1 MPDGRRPDPRLVRAR
16 SEHGALPGD
25 ARKRRRERQRRDARR
40 TRAGIAVFV
49 VVGLLAF
56 GLLAGLAAT
65 AAFIDHL
72 PKLSNLPPVELG
84 ENSSVFS
91 RDCTRKPCADVAL
104 GVIARKENRVSVR
117 WKDIAPTMRSGTVAI
132 EDKRYWQH
140 GALDWRGIARAALN
154 NLHAGGI
161 RQGGSTISQQLAK
174 NLYLLREASSRT
186 VSRKLDEAWIAVQLQ
201 DKYTKAEILTAY
213 LNTVFYGESA
223 YGVEAAA
230 HTFFDKTAKRL
241 TLPESALLAGLPQ
254 APSAYNPFIHPA
266 AAQTRRGE
274 VLLALRQLHWIS
286 AAAYARAIA
295 APLGL
300 KRGSYGTPQS
310 SPFIFDQVR
319 QELNARLPARLAARG
334 GLRVYSTVDQRLQFA
349 ARRAIKNVL
358 KTPGDPQAAL
368 VAINVHNGNVLALG
382 TSDYGSARNQFNLA
396 TAGHRSP
403 GSTFK
408 LFALVTALRRGADPR
423 RVVYPSG
430 YVSFPENDPICP
442 QSGGW
447 SPNNAEPGGGGYMT
461 LETATIHSVNV
472 VYSQLMRDLGPQ
484 KVAATAHLLGIRS
497 SLPPHCAMVLGADDV
512 TPLELTSAYATIA
525 ANGIYHRPRTI
536 RQVQDNSGKVVAS
549 KAFRVK
555 ARRVVSDGVAAEAT
569 AILKQVMTSGTGTAA
584 RLDDGRPEAGKT
596 GTAENFGNAWFCG
609 YTPDIATCVWVG
621 YRSSN
626 KPLLNIEGNG
636 QVFGGTIPA
645 QIWKDFMTTATRRLP
660 PRDWPEPKHPIVYRT
675 FATTTSFG
683 YNPRAPAAPAA
694 PAKKKTPAKKT
705 AAKQPPPQQPTPVV
719 IAPQNP

>member
-1 MPDGRRPDPRLVRAR
+1 MPDGRRPDPRLRRAR
-16 SEHGALPGD
+16 LEHGALPGD

-40 TRAGIAVFV
+40 ARAGIAVFV
-49 VVGLLAF
+49 VAGLAAF

-91 RDCTRKPCADVAL
+91 RDCTRKPCLDVPL
-104 GVIARKENRVSVR
+104 GVIARKENRISVR
-117 WKDIAPTMRSGTVAI
+117 WRDIAPTMRSGTVAI
-132 EDKRYWQH
+132 EDRRYWEH

-174 NLYLLREASSRT
+174 NLYLQREASSRT
-186 VSRKLDEAWIAVQLQ
+186 LGRKIDEAWIAVQLQ
-201 DKYTKAEILTAY
+201 KKYTKAEILTAY

-266 AAQTRRGE
+266 AAQKRRGE

-319 QELNARLPARLAARG
+319 QELNARLPARLAVRG

-408 LFALVTALRRGADPR
+408 LFALVTALRRGADPQ

-442 QSGGW
+442 QPGGW
-447 SPNNAEPGGGGYMT
+447 SPDNAEPGGGGYMT

-484 KVAATAHLLGIRS
+484 QVAATAHLLGIRS

-525 ANGIYHRPRTI
+525 ANGVYHRPRTI
-536 RQVQDNSGKVVAS
+536 RQVQDSNGKVVAS

-569 AILKQVMTSGTGTAA
+569 SILKQVMTSGTGTAA

-694 PAKKKTPAKKT
+694 PAKKTPAKKTPAKKPSPL
-705 AAKQPPPQQPTPVV
+705 QPRQVV
-719 IAPQNP
+719 IAPQNH

>member
-1 MPDGRRPDPRLVRAR
+1 MPDGRRPDPRLRRAR
-16 SEHGALPGD
+16 LEHGALPGD

-49 VVGLLAF
+49 VAGLLAF

-174 NLYLLREASSRT
+174 NLYLQREASSRT

-230 HTFFDKTAKRL
+230 HTFFDKTAKQL

-266 AAQTRRGE
+266 AAQKRRGE
-274 VLLALRQLHWIS
+274 VLGALRELHWIS
-286 AAAYARAIA
+286 AAAYAKAID

-300 KRGSYGTPQS
+300 TRGSYGTPVT

-319 QELNARLPARLAARG
+319 QELDARLPAKLAARG

-349 ARRAIKNVL
+349 ARRAIKDVL

-368 VAINVHNGNVLALG
+368 VSINVHNGNVLALG
-382 TSDYGSARNQFNLA
+382 TSDYGSTKNQFNLA

-408 LFALVTALRRGADPR
+408 LFALVDALRKGADPT

-442 QSGGW
+442 QPGGW
-447 SPNNAEPGGGGYMT
+447 SPENAEPGGGGYMT

-472 VYSQLMRDLGPQ
+472 VYAQLMRDLGPQ
-484 KVAATAHLLGIRS
+484 NVAATAHLLGIRS
-497 SLPPHCAMVLGADDV
+497 PLPLHCSMVLGADDV

-525 ANGIYHRPRTI
+525 ASGVYHRPRTI
-536 RQVQDNSGKVVAS
+536 RRVEDSAGKIVAS
-549 KAFRVK
+549 SAFRVQSK
-555 ARRVVSDGVAAEAT
+555 RVISDGVADEAT
-569 AILKQVMTSGTGTAA
+569 SILKQVMTEGTGIPA
-584 RLDDGRPEAGKT
+584 RLDDDRPEAGKT

-621 YRSSN
+621 YRSGN
-626 KPLLNIEGNG
+626 KPLLNIEGHG
-636 QVFGGTIPA
+636 EVFGGTIPA
-645 QIWKDFMTTATRRLP
+645 EIWKDYMTTATKRLP
-660 PRDWPEPKHPIVYRT
+660 PHDWAAPKHPVVYQE
-675 FATTTSFG
+675 FHATTTFG
-683 YNPRAPAAPAA
+683 YNPHVAVTPAAPDKT
-694 PAKKKTPAKKT
+694 AKKPGAKDTPAKQTTK
-705 AAKQPPPQQPTPVV
+705 VV
-719 IAPQNP
+719 IAPQNG

>member
-1 MPDGRRPDPRLVRAR
+1 MPDSRRPDPRLRRAR
-16 SEHGALPGD
+16 LEHGALPGD

-40 TRAGIAVFV
+40 ARAGIAVFV
-49 VVGLLAF
+49 VAGLLAF

-91 RDCTRKPCADVAL
+91 RDCTRKPCTDVAL

-174 NLYLLREASSRT
+174 NLYLQREASSRT
-186 VSRKLDEAWIAVQLQ
+186 IGRKLDEAWIAVQLQ

-230 HTFFDKTAKRL
+230 HTFFDKTAKQL

-254 APSAYNPFIHPA
+254 APSAYNPFVHPA
-266 AAQTRRGE
+266 AAQKRRGE
-274 VLLALRQLHWIS
+274 VLSALRELHWIS
-286 AAAYARAIA
+286 AAAYAKAIA
-295 APLGL
+295 ASLGL
-300 KRGSYGTPQS
+300 KRGSYGTAQT

-319 QELNARLPARLAARG
+319 QELNARLPAKLAARG
-334 GLRVYSTVDQRLQFA
+334 GLRVYSTVDARLQFA
-349 ARRAIKNVL
+349 ARRAIKDAL

-382 TSDYGSARNQFNLA
+382 TSDYGSATNQFNLA

-408 LFALVTALRRGADPR
+408 LFALVDALRKGADPA
-423 RVVYPSG
+423 RVYYPSG
-430 YVSFPENDPICP
+430 YVSFPESDPVCP
-442 QSGGW
+442 QAGGW
-447 SPNNAEPGGGGYMT
+447 SPHNAESGGGGFLN
-461 LETATIHSVNV
+461 LESATVHSVNV
-472 VYSQLMRDLGPQ
+472 VYAQLMHDLGPAG
-484 KVAATAHLLGIRS
+484 VAATAHLLGIRS
-497 SLPPHCAMVLGADDV
+497 PLPLHCSMVLGADDV

-536 RQVQDNSGKVVAS
+536 RRVEDSAGKIVAS
-549 KAFRVK
+549 SAFHVK
-555 ARRVVSDGVAAEAT
+555 SKRVVSDGVAYQVT
-569 AILKQVMTSGTGTAA
+569 SILKGVMTSGTGTGA
-584 RLDDGRPEAGKT
+584 RLADGRPEAGKT

-626 KPLLNIEGNG
+626 KPLLNIEGNAE
-636 QVFGGTIPA
+636 VFGGTIPA

-660 PRDWPEPKHPIVYRT
+660 PHDWPQPKHPMVYQP
-675 FATTTSFG
+675 FHATTSFG
-683 YNPRAPAAPAA
+683 YNPQPTVTPTAKPD
-694 PAKKKTPAKKT
+694 KKKTPGKQGTPAK
-705 AAKQPPPQQPTPVV
+705 PTKVV

>member
-1 MPDGRRPDPRLVRAR
+1 MPDGRRPDPRLRRAR
-16 SEHGALPGD
+16 REQGALPGD

-174 NLYLLREASSRT
+174 NLYLQREASSRT

-230 HTFFDKTAKRL
+230 HTFFDKTAKQL

-266 AAQTRRGE
+266 AAQKRRGE
-274 VLLALRQLHWIS
+274 VLSALRELHWIS
-286 AAAYARAIA
+286 AGAYAKAID
-295 APLGL
+295 APLG
-300 KRGSYGTPQS
+300 PQARQLRHAGDLAVHLRPGAPGARRAAAGRSSRRAAACASTRRSTSASS
-310 SPFIFDQVR
+310 SP
-319 QELNARLPARLAARG
+319 
-334 GLRVYSTVDQRLQFA
+334 
-349 ARRAIKNVL
+349 ARRAIKDVL

-368 VAINVHNGNVLALG
+368 VSINVHNGNVLALG
-382 TSDYGSARNQFNLA
+382 TSDYGSSKNQFNLA

-408 LFALVTALRRGADPR
+408 LFALVDALRKGADPR
-423 RVVYPSG
+423 ASTTRRATSRSRRTTRSARSRAAGRPTTPS
-430 YVSFPENDPICP
+430 P
-442 QSGGW
+442 
-447 SPNNAEPGGGGYMT
+447 A
-461 LETATIHSVNV
+461 A
-472 VYSQLMRDLGPQ
+472 
-484 KVAATAHLLGIRS
+484 AAT
-497 SLPPHCAMVLGADDV
+497 
-512 TPLELTSAYATIA
+512 
-525 ANGIYHRPRTI
+525 
-536 RQVQDNSGKVVAS
+536 
-549 KAFRVK
+549 
-555 ARRVVSDGVAAEAT
+555 
-569 AILKQVMTSGTGTAA
+569 
-584 RLDDGRPEAGKT
+584 
-596 GTAENFGNAWFCG
+596 
-609 YTPDIATCVWVG
+609 
-621 YRSSN
+621 
-626 KPLLNIEGNG
+626 
-636 QVFGGTIPA
+636 
-645 QIWKDFMTTATRRLP
+645 
-660 PRDWPEPKHPIVYRT
+660 
-675 FATTTSFG
+675 
-683 YNPRAPAAPAA
+683 
-694 PAKKKTPAKKT
+694 
-705 AAKQPPPQQPTPVV
+705 
-719 IAPQNP
+719 

>member
-1 MPDGRRPDPRLVRAR
+1 MPDGRRPDPRLRRAR
-16 SEHGALPGD
+16 LDQGTLPGD

-40 TRAGIAVFV
+40 TRAGIGLFV
-49 VVGLLAF
+49 VVGLVAF

-72 PKLSNLPPVELG
+72 PKLSSLGPVELG
-84 ENSSVFS
+84 ENSSVFD
-91 RDCTRKPCADVAL
+91 RDCTRKPCQDVAL
-104 GVIARKENRVSVR
+104 GVIARQENRVSIR
-117 WKDIAPTMRSGTVAI
+117 WKDIAPTMRSATVAI

-174 NLYLLREASSRT
+174 NLYLQKEASSRT
-186 VSRKLDEAWIAVQLQ
+186 ISRKIDEAWIAVQLE
-201 DKYTKAEILTAY
+201 DKYTKAQILTAY

-230 HTFFDKTAKRL
+230 HTFFDRTAKQL
-241 TLPESALLAGLPQ
+241 TLAQSALIAGLPQ
-254 APSAYNPFIHPA
+254 APSAYNPFHHPA
-266 AAQTRRGE
+266 AAQKRRSE
-274 VLLALRQLHWIS
+274 VLSALRELHWIS
-286 AAAYARAIA
+286 AAAYTKAINS
-295 APLGL
+295 PLGL
-300 KRGSYGTPQS
+300 KRGSYGTAVT

-319 QELNARLPARLAARG
+319 QELNARLPAKLAARG

-349 ARRAIKNVL
+349 ARRAIKDVL

-382 TSDYGSARNQFNLA
+382 TSDYGSATNQFNLA

-408 LFALVTALRRGADPR
+408 LFALVDALRKGADPA
-423 RVVYPSG
+423 RVYYPSG
-430 YVSFPENDPICP
+430 FVSFPQNDPVCP
-442 QSGGW
+442 QAGGW
-447 SPNNAEPGGGGYMT
+447 SPHNAESGGGGFMN
-461 LETATIHSVNV
+461 LESATVDSVNV
-472 VYSQLMRDLGPQ
+472 VYAQLMHDLGPAG
-484 KVAATAHLLGIRS
+484 VAATAHLLGIRS
-497 SLPPHCAMVLGADDV
+497 KLPLVCSMVLGADDV

-525 ANGIYHRPRTI
+525 ANGVYHRPRTI
-536 RQVQDNSGKVVAS
+536 RRVEDAQGRIVA
-549 KAFRVK
+549 KNAFRVQSK
-555 ARRVVSDGVAAEAT
+555 RVVSDGVAYEAT
-569 AILKQVMTSGTGTAA
+569 SILKNVIIEGTGTHA

-636 QVFGGTIPA
+636 EVYGGTLPA
-645 QIWKDFMTTATRRLP
+645 AIWKDFMTTATHRLP
-660 PRDWPEPKHPIVYRT
+660 PRDWPPPKHPMVYKPFT
-675 FATTTSFG
+675 ATTSFG
-683 YNPRAPAAPAA
+683 YNPAPPAAPT
-694 PAKKKTPAKKT
+694 TPAKKPKKPKT
-705 AAKQPPPQQPTPVV
+705 PVVQNTPVV
-719 IAPQNP
+719 IAPQNPG